1 MQQTPQTGKIV
12 TANERKTAQVFSV
25 RTDIMMRSEDTGG
38 TYSSY
43 EIIAPPGCGARA
55 HMHSRENEAMYIIEG
70 TFHFRCGEKEATL
83 GAGDSISMP
92 KGLPHMFMNVGQ
104 TTGRLLGV
112 ATPAGLEHFFEDVD
126 EVIRAKQAEV
136 TQDDITEVC
145 RRHGIE
151 LLRQ

>member
-1 MQQTPQTGKIV
+1 MQQSPQSGKVV

-43 EIIAPPGCGARA
+43 EIIAPPECGARA
-55 HMHSRENEAMYIIEG
+55 HTHSHENENMYVIEG
-70 TFHFRCGEKEATL
+70 TFHFRCGEQECTL
-83 GAGDSISMP
+83 GAGDSIYMP
-92 KGLPHMFMNVGQ
+92 KGLPHSFINTGQ

-112 ATPAGLEHFFEDVD
+112 ATPAGLERFFEDVD
-126 EVIRAKQAEV
+126 EVVRVKQADL
-136 TQDDITEVC
+136 TRADIAAVC

-151 LLRQ
+151 ILPQ